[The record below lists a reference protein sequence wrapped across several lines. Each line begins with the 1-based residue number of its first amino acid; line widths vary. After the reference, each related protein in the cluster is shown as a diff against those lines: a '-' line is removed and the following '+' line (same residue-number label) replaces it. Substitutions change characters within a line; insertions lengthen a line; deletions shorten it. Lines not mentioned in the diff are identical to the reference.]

1 MNRELYGSFNAQR
14 LNESFSDV
22 NRTLSGGD
30 FAKPGPGYMIVALR
44 AWNLT
49 EPPGPPPYV
58 DGDRDNQPQGKWVGL
73 VMCVPFLP
81 CVQHRLILRLR
92 VMIYFLFSNCL

>member
-1 MNRELYGSFNAQR
+1 MNWELYGSFNAQR

-44 AWNLT
+44 AYNLT
-49 EPPGPPPYV
+49 EPPGPPPYI
-58 DGDRDNQPQGKWVGL
+58 DSDRNSQPQGKWMGL
-73 VMCVPFLP
+73 VMCVPSMS
-81 CVQHRLILRLR
+81 CVLHRLILQLR
-92 VMIYFLFSNCL
+92 VIIYCLFSNCL